1 MGRAG
6 ARGDGSEPGGSA
18 ASSPTG
24 PTGSGAD
31 AGRESGGGWVRRFVG
46 APPRLDEM
54 VELYRRLGHEVR
66 LERPDP
72 GELGDGCEECAV
84 ATALFRVIY
93 TRRTG

>member
-6 ARGDGSEPGGSA
+6 ARDRGSEAGEAAGSSSFRRDPDPGKAPG
-18 ASSPTG
+18 
-24 PTGSGAD
+24 D
-31 AGRESGGGWVRRFVG
+31 GWVRRFVG

-72 GELGDGCEECAV
+72 AELGDGCEECAV

-93 TRRTG
+93 TRRKG